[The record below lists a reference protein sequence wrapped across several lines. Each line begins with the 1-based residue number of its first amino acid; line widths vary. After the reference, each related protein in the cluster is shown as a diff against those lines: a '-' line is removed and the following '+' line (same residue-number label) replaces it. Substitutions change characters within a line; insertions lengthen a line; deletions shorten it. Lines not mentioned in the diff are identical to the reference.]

1 MQPKGSPPN
10 SSNEN
15 MANFPTGVGLQFAQ
29 EAQRNPSQITKK
41 RGKNPPL
48 PDGLSK
54 PRNGLPPLDTT
65 IHPAFLIG
73 GTGSVRNAGEGL
85 VENGLGRPSSDKEKW
100 TGSRPRLGK
109 ARGEGSDHR
118 APSI

>member
-29 EAQRNPSQITKK
+29 EAQRNPSQIPKK
-41 RGKNPPL
+41 RRKNSPFQT
-48 PDGLSK
+48 GLSK
-54 PRNGLPPLDTT
+54 PRNGWPPLRAA

-73 GTGSVRNAGEGL
+73 GPGSLRPAGEGQ

-109 ARGEGSDHR
+109 ARGGVVG
-118 APSI
+118 PVQIK